1 MQLKKLDINE
11 NEFKLTNYTER
22 IYINSKSTFALNSH
36 YIYND
41 IIKTTDN
48 NIFFINTQKSGI
60 EIYIILFKF
69 LNAWHTIFSS
79 FSI

>member
-11 NEFKLTNYTER
+11 NEFKLSNYTER

-48 NIFFINTQKSGI
+48 NIFYINTIQSSI
-60 EIYIILFKF
+60 EIFIVR
-69 LNAWHTIFSS
+69 LNF
-79 FSI
+79 